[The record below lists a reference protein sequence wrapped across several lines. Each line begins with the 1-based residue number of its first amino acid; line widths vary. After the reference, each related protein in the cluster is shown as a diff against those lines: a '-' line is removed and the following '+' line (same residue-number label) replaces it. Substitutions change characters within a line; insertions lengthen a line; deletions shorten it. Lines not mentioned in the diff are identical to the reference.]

1 MISYLD
7 FSRVKHKFYFYILI
21 FKCWKQFSLEKYL
34 TSTKRQEQ
42 HYVRNTFSNHFGD
55 LNEFDC
61 WLKQHSGFW
70 NTDDLER
77 SILRWPDWIYYHI
90 ISLIACGLHS
100 TYNFKWRQRWKF
112 YVEMVLVPCACSDLI
127 NSVLCYS
134 ELSFWW
140 NTIRIIC
147 PFLLLFWK

>member
-1 MISYLD
+1 MISYWD
-7 FSRVKHKFYFYILI
+7 FNRVKHKFLFYILI
-21 FKCWKQFSLEKYL
+21 FKCWKQFSSEKYL
-34 TSTKRQEQ
+34 TSPQRQEQ
-42 HYVRNTFSNHFGD
+42 HYVRNTFSSHFGD

-100 TYNFKWRQRWKF
+100 TYNLSDAKDESFLLRWFWSLVPVPTLSILF
-112 YVEMVLVPCACSDLI
+112 YVIL
-127 NSVLCYS
+127 NSHFGEIQS
-134 ELSFWW
+134 A
-140 NTIRIIC
+140 
-147 PFLLLFWK
+147 